1 MLGVRHAAAVSSGT
15 AAIHLALLV
24 LGVRQGDFVIC
35 SSRTFVASANPIRY
49 QGAEPGF
56 VDSEAGSWNMCPVAL
71 SEAIERCRSWGRPPK
86 AVLAVNP
93 YGQSSDVEA
102 IAAICARDG
111 IPLVEDA
118 AESLGALY
126 KWRPSDT
133 AGDLVVFSFNG
144 NKIITTSGGGMLV
157 AKDPEHV
164 KRARFLATQAREPVR
179 HYEHVAIG
187 FNYRMSN
194 ILAGVGRGQIR
205 MLPERVRARRAIF
218 DRYRAALDGIPGI
231 EWMPEPAWSTSTRWL
246 SVLALD
252 RAAAP
257 IDSGGL
263 IDRLAA
269 ELIEA
274 RPVWK
279 PMHRQPVFAGCVYV
293 PHSAGSLSDRLF
305 EEGVCLPSGSSM
317 SEQQVDRVILA
328 LQRSLKA

>member
-24 LGVRQGDFVIC
+24 LGVAQGDFVIC
-35 SSRTFVASANPIRY
+35 SSLTFVASANPIRY
-49 QGAEPGF
+49 QGAEPVF
-56 VDSEAGSWNMCPVAL
+56 VDSELESWNMCPVAL
-71 SEAIERCRSWGRPPK
+71 AEAIERCRSRGRLPK
-86 AVLAVNP
+86 AVLAVNL
-93 YGQSSDVEA
+93 YGQSSDIDA
-102 IAAICARDG
+102 IAAICAREG

-126 KWRPSDT
+126 KGRPSGT
-133 AGDLVVFSFNG
+133 TGDLAVFSFNG
-144 NKIITTSGGGMLV
+144 NKVITTSGSGMLV

-164 KRARFLATQAREPVR
+164 KRARFLPTQAREPVR

-194 ILAGVGRGQIR
+194 IRAGVGRGQIR
-205 MLPERVRARRAIF
+205 ILPERVRARRAIF
-218 DRYRAALDGIPGI
+218 DRYRVALDGTPGI
-231 EWMPEPAWSTSTRWL
+231 EWMPEPAWRASTRWL

-252 RAAAP
+252 RAVAL

-293 PHSAGSLSDRLF
+293 PHSSGSVSDRLF

-328 LQRSLKA
+328 LQQALQA

>member
-1 MLGVRHAAAVSSGT
+1 
-15 AAIHLALLV
+15 
-24 LGVRQGDFVIC
+24 
-35 SSRTFVASANPIRY
+35 
-49 QGAEPGF
+49 
-56 VDSEAGSWNMCPVAL
+56 
-71 SEAIERCRSWGRPPK
+71 
-86 AVLAVNP
+86 
-93 YGQSSDVEA
+93 
-102 IAAICARDG
+102 
-111 IPLVEDA
+111 
-118 AESLGALY
+118 
-126 KWRPSDT
+126 
-133 AGDLVVFSFNG
+133 VFSFNS

-205 MLPERVRARRAIF
+205 ILSERVRARRAIF

-231 EWMPEPAWSTSTRWL
+231 EWMPEPVWSTSTRWL
-246 SVLALD
+246 SVLTLD
-252 RAAAP
+252 CAAAP

-279 PMHRQPVFAGCVYV
+279 PMHRQSVFAGCVYL
-293 PHSAGSLSDRLF
+293 PHSTGSVSDRLF

-317 SEQQVDRVILA
+317 SDQQVDRVIIA
-328 LQRSLKA
+328 LQQALKA